1 MAAKQVDGDGISAN
15 LAGMSKNQLYEIMCQ
30 MKASQTS
37 QYHTAPMLIEQNQ
50 QQARQILIQNPLL
63 TKALFQAQIMLGM
76 VQPPQAIPIVQPTV
90 ALPRTQP
97 AQPVQQANIQA
108 TQALP
113 GQNGSK
119 DQTSSAPQIS
129 SLTRNQHQNPPAIPV
144 PPASSASPFNL
155 PTQSFPPHAL
165 QPVVQ
170 QPEGQHISNQ
180 ATTMSL
186 PQSSQLPNISPLP
199 HQSASHTPPLQPP
212 MSIGSTQLQQSLQKS
227 VIQHLP
233 LQPPL
238 PPQPRLPS
246 MAGFSHQLHSQI
258 GQNAG
263 FQHHSGAPQMHHS
276 QNMFHLGNN
285 PPSGMRPSFQQG
297 QPPLPSQPPP
307 QSLYQVGGSH
317 LGRDFNSQVGSSM
330 QPERGPVWLPG
341 LSDNMGTQLPGPP
354 PSVPGQM
361 GQGSQPPRPAP
372 LTPEVEQALLQ
383 QVMNLSQEQI
393 NNLPPDQRTQILQ
406 LQQMIRR

>member
-15 LAGMSKNQLYEIMCQ
+15 LAGMSKNQLYDIMCQ
-30 MKASQTS
+30 MK
-37 QYHTAPMLIEQNQ
+37 MLIEQNQ

-76 VQPPQAIPIVQPTV
+76 VQPPQAIPTIQPTV

-97 AQPVQQANIQA
+97 VQPVQQANIQT

-170 QPEGQHISNQ
+170 QTEGQHISNQ

-199 HQSASHTPPLQPP
+199 HHSASHTPPLQPP
-212 MSIGSTQLQQSLQKS
+212 MSIGSTPLQQSLQKS

-246 MAGFSHQLHSQI
+246 MTAFSHQLHSQI

-307 QSLYQVGGSH
+307 QSLYQ
-317 LGRDFNSQVGSSM
+317 
-330 QPERGPVWLPG
+330 
-341 LSDNMGTQLPGPP
+341 
-354 PSVPGQM
+354 PSVADVAFTLMQTFRGW
-361 GQGSQPPRPAP
+361 SE
-372 LTPEVEQALLQ
+372 L
-383 QVMNLSQEQI
+383 
-393 NNLPPDQRTQILQ
+393 
-406 LQQMIRR
+406 